1 MEGQTVKIRTC
12 YSKKTLWPLFMDG
25 VQLLQGQNHLDEAV
39 RYILGISI
47 LVFQNLLAKTE
58 YAKHVVRNITF
69 SEAAGQ
75 DSNITGQ
82 TASEQVLF
90 YLNVHLFD
98 TIVSIHGIWEVGDSM
113 VQYGIWEVGDSKQ
126 GIVGDTPS
134 STSISASRNGMR
146 WKLLPGI
153 SFVQ

>member
-1 MEGQTVKIRTC
+1 MVPFYGCGSTASREE
-12 YSKKTLWPLFMDG
+12 PLRG
-25 VQLLQGQNHLDEAV
+25 GSN

-98 TIVSIHGIWEVGDSM
+98 TIVSIHGIWEVGDSG
-113 VQYGIWEVGDSKQ
+113 VY
-126 GIVGDTPS
+126 T
-134 STSISASRNGMR
+134 
-146 WKLLPGI
+146 LLH
-153 SFVQ
+153 

>member
-1 MEGQTVKIRTC
+1 MVPFYGCGSTASREE
-12 YSKKTLWPLFMDG
+12 PLRG
-25 VQLLQGQNHLDEAV
+25 GSN

-75 DSNITGQ
+75 DHNVTGQ

-90 YLNVHLFD
+90 YLNVHLFA
-98 TIVSIHGIWEVGDSM
+98 TIVSIQGIWEVG
-113 VQYGIWEVGDSKQ
+113 GIH
-126 GIVGDTPS
+126 
-134 STSISASRNGMR
+134 
-146 WKLLPGI
+146 LPNLFLKKWYEMKI
-153 SFVQ
+153 CTRDIPCAMMTINNAIDYVK